1 MEYDISLKWFHS
13 FLSNRKQFVSYN
25 KVNSK
30 YRDITCGVPQ
40 GSILGPLLFLLYV
53 NEMAYVSNLLFSILF
68 ADDTNVFIS
77 GKNIKNL
84 TQIMN
89 NELEKLAKWLQVN
102 KLSLNVDKTH
112 YMIFTLKK
120 SVDANT
126 NIIISDAIIKSIYK
140 TKFFGLI
147 WTQICLGE
155 NI

>member
-1 MEYDISLKWFHS
+1 
-13 FLSNRKQFVSYN
+13 
-25 KVNSK
+25 
-30 YRDITCGVPQ
+30 
-40 GSILGPLLFLLYV
+40 
-53 NEMAYVSNLLFSILF
+53 MAYVSNLLFSILF

-77 GKNIKNL
+77 GKNIENL

-126 NIIISDAIIKSIYK
+126 NIIINDAIIKRVY
-140 TKFFGLI
+140 TKPSFWGLF